1 MASLV
6 DPKTGQIYEAPAG
19 QEDAQMQ
26 AYGLQPATPEQV
38 AAYDAQ
44 KNSGGFGSQV
54 QTVGE
59 EAIRASAALI
69 PGVDAGAAPGGLT
82 ELEPGQAE
90 NPLTGVYSD
99 EARERREVNPI
110 AAGIGNSLPGMAA
123 GLALPAAGAAGL
135 AVTLGLD
142 AASGYAQEAVDA
154 ELENRDIR
162 GEDVLRNAGL
172 NSAFSLGAMG
182 LGAAARASLKG
193 GRNLLERAADA
204 ARASSKARAATAE
217 GAELAEAVADTGTR
231 DELLSSLATRS
242 DEAVN
247 KAISRLETAGPPRVA
262 NNPNAQK
269 AALEGLLDSFEK
281 SDPSLVSALRE
292 FEKGPAGSRL
302 EGLRQARTQLS
313 DDSEL
318 GKALDG
324 LIAREDLWGTDALGA
339 SASIEAALKLR
350 PPPGAPAED
359 FIEFASA
366 VRNARGG
373 EFAGL
378 ADQIEQLAE
387 RAAEVRV
394 AGALGDT
401 APAAAKGVDYAK
413 AMASLDPTE
422 AWRLTREGADEG
434 LRKVEANT
442 VADAFQRVDDTL
454 KEDVAMSV
462 KRGDFVAGA
471 EKWSP
476 AQIEKQSEWLGAR
489 AVAPEPPAPHPGA
502 QWSLEG
508 KTHEDLGADKF
519 RPEALETLRNDPTFA
534 ATGAPGP
541 GMGRTPQGDRILLK
555 MRSKDGTGPLKGE
568 GLFLIDGSHRLQVA
582 REKGLTELPAEVLD
596 SAGNVVY
603 KGPLPIA
610 AKASEALPAPK
621 GTGLI
626 GKLESLLDDARRSKG
641 SNPESGY
648 ALGGYASDTERAIN
662 QALQRVEGA
671 DPITRNYEIDQLKRT
686 LDGIASRL
694 GKADQGVD
702 QSAKAF
708 GVKRLLEVS
717 DELRRGLEEAE
728 LFGRNAG
735 LQSQTNAAWKKLID
749 PYSRVKKR
757 MSDFLGREFGNVGA
771 ESGNIIRYNPD
782 DVERVMQTFDRNFR
796 TDLDQAIK
804 GIDQMMSARQ
814 QSGLSHLDQLGAAR
828 ADLQR
833 IKEGFEFADVLRVAK
848 SKAKEPAAMAV
859 AKRALGGGSGAVAGA
874 VVGGVPGAIG
884 GAALGVAAERG
895 LAAATDRVNLLK
907 PGSES
912 PFTQVMRKHLGLSR
926 KEQAKL
932 LSDPAFAGTLP
943 ESLKRASMAV
953 GDGSG
958 TKAVELATE
967 AKKAAVRET
976 KHTAALMVNPE
987 AARRALR
994 LAGDAGSALARFQGE
1009 NDNPRQAFLGYR
1021 QQLDGFARNPEE
1033 FLQLLGEEFGD
1044 ISDMSPKLQRE
1055 ATIQATKV
1063 VAYLQEHMP
1072 GRRNTSVVYP
1082 NGTPASSM
1090 EIRQFALRF
1099 TAATDPASVQADAR
1113 AGRLQKVQLDTLQ
1126 ALWPREYDGLRAE
1139 VLQQLGTGKAST
1151 NTRQRMSLLFNFGSG
1166 VDPALGARTRAI
1178 VQAARAAQLEQ
1189 SPEGGGGQPGA
1200 NTSKA
1205 VAAGNTPAG
1214 MASLQLSQ
1222 QLTF

>member
-1 MASLV
+1 MAAFV
-6 DPKTGQIYEAPAG
+6 NPTTGERFENVPDDQVEA
-19 QEDAQMQ
+19 AQSQ
-26 AYGLQPATPEQV
+26 YGLVPAEQ
-38 AAYDAQ
+38 YDAEER
-44 KNSGGFGSQV
+44 SGGFGAELK
-54 QTVGE
+54 TVGE
-59 EAIRASAALI
+59 EAIRATASLV
-69 PGVDAGAAPGGLT
+69 PGVDAGAAPEGLT
-82 ELEPGQAE
+82 ELEPGQVE

-110 AAGIGNSLPGMAA
+110 AAGIGNSLPVMAA
-123 GLALPAAGAAGL
+123 GLALPAVGAAGL

-242 DEAVN
+242 DEAVS

-281 SDPSLVSALRE
+281 SDPSLVGALRE

-302 EGLRQARTQLS
+302 EGLRQARAQLS

-324 LIAREDLWGTDALGA
+324 LIAREDLWGSDALGA

-350 PPPGAPAED
+350 PPPGGPAED

-476 AQIEKQSEWLGAR
+476 AQIEKQQA
-489 AVAPEPPAPHPGA
+489 
-502 QWSLEG
+502 
-508 KTHEDLGADKF
+508 
-519 RPEALETLRNDPTFA
+519 FA
-534 ATGAPGP
+534 T
-541 GMGRTPQGDRILLK
+541 
-555 MRSKDGTGPLKGE
+555 E
-568 GLFLIDGSHRLQVA
+568 VW
-582 REKGLTELPAEVLD
+582 EKAGHVLD
-596 SAGNVVY
+596 FVQ
-603 KGPLPIA
+603 K
-610 AKASEALPAPK
+610 
-621 GTGLI
+621 
-626 GKLESLLDDARRSKG
+626 SKG
-641 SNPESGY
+641 ANPESGY
-648 ALGGYASDTERAIN
+648 ALGGFAADAERTIQQGMTRLN
-662 QALQRVEGA
+662 NA
-671 DPITRNYEIDQLKRT
+671 DPVTMNFELDQLKRN
-686 LDGIASRL
+686 LDGITNRL
-694 GKADQGVD
+694 GKASQGVD
-702 QSAKAF
+702 QSAKAA
-708 GVKRLLEVS
+708 GVAKILGFT
-717 DELRRGLEEAE
+717 DELRKGLESAE

-735 LQSQTNAAWKKLID
+735 LQTETNAAWKKLID

-994 LAGDAGSALARFQGE
+994 LAGDAGSALTRFQGE

-1063 VAYLQEHMP
+1063 VAYLQENMP

-1139 VLQQLGTGKAST
+1139 VLQQLGSGKAST

-1178 VQAARAAQLEQ
+1178 VQAARAAQMAQ